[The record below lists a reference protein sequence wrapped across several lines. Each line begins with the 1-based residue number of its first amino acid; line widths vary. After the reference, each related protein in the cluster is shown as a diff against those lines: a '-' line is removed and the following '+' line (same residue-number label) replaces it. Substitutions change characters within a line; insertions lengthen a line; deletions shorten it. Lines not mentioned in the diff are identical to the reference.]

1 MLWFGMGLTDKNNDH
16 VIANGETIP
25 YQVYNK
31 YIFLTPLS
39 GKIMDLNIRD
49 FWTIIYGGYDYCH
62 KKERWLTVF
71 SITVCKPSKKEKH
84 PF

>member
-31 YIFLTPLS
+31 YIIS
-39 GKIMDLNIRD
+39 G
-49 FWTIIYGGYDYCH
+49 
-62 KKERWLTVF
+62 
-71 SITVCKPSKKEKH
+71 SIKW
-84 PF
+84 